1 MPIFRATVY
10 YEGKEGFPDPLVPRK
25 VREELALD
33 KEDFKRVVIAGNV
46 YPVSFGPISMK
57 KEG

>member
-1 MPIFRATVY
+1 MPLFRATVY
-10 YEGKEGFPDPLVPRK
+10 YEGKEGLLPPLIRM
-25 VREELALD
+25 RIIEQMALD
-33 KEDFKRVVIAGNV
+33 KEDFKQSIRNTSV